1 MVLSNTGNPLQWDI
15 KSTQMFTNYFS
26 VIYAKILK
34 LKLKLINFLF
44 YYLNSTR
51 ITIFAKT
58 NMGLG
63 TWWNGKQ
70 QRKDLVLT

>member
-1 MVLSNTGNPLQWDI
+1 
-15 KSTQMFTNYFS
+15 MFTNYFS

-58 NMGLG
+58 NVGLG
-63 TWWNGKQ
+63 TW
-70 QRKDLVLT
+70 